1 MLTAAFDFLVLSLKP
16 KILCKRCLFLGQGH
30 ISRQLGPLYVPSPWH
45 IDQPSRASNQPW
57 LWTTLCLVF
66 LVGLSVVRKPVQEL
80 FLHPVSLLLVFH
92 HAAPQGQ
99 GRCELGGDLWGA
111 PGLKKVSD
119 ETGDKQDRTKPGT
132 RKEAKP
138 REVHTAPQ
146 TN

>member
-1 MLTAAFDFLVLSLKP
+1 VAHRPTFKSFKP
-16 KILCKRCLFLGQGH
+16 
-30 ISRQLGPLYVPSPWH
+30 
-45 IDQPSRASNQPW
+45 
-57 LWTTLCLVF
+57 TLAVDNPMPGIPGWPF
-66 LVGLSVVRKPVQEL
+66 RDEKASVVRKPVQEL

-119 ETGDKQDRTKPGT
+119 ETGDKQDRTRPGT
-132 RKEAKP
+132 RKEGKP
-138 REVHTAPQ
+138 REAHTAPQ